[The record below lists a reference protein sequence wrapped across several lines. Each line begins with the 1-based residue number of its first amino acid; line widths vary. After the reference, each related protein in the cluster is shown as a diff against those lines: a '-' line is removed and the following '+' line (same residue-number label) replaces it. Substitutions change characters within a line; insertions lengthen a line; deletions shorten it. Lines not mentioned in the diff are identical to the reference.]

1 MWYCLVL
8 FAQINNLS
16 IFCLFIFLPSCH
28 CGSVKCRCAC
38 SEVVDLAS
46 KWELSWSARQAS
58 NEPADLSCDC
68 SWTLSVGDTALL
80 IWHLSESWAEAPGFK
95 RTSWLELWMQLN
107 TVSWWHCVV
116 DLASKWELSWSARL
130 QTNQLTWAVNA
141 AEHCQLVILLS
152 LKLLLLRTICFKSWL
167 TYVLTDFTVPDPTQ
181 LNSAQS
187 IESAQAL

>member
-95 RTSWLELWMQLN
+95 RTSWVELWMQLN
-107 TVSWWHCVV
+107 TVSWWSCWVWSFCFWERFVLKV
-116 DLASKWELSWSARL
+116 DL
-130 QTNQLTWAVNA
+130 
-141 AEHCQLVILLS
+141 
-152 LKLLLLRTICFKSWL
+152 L
-167 TYVLTDFTVPDPTQ
+167 TYLLTSQCPTQ
-181 LNSAQS
+181 LNSTQLS
-187 IESAQAL
+187 QLSLLRRCKRGLNVDSHSAVCR

>member
-80 IWHLSESWAEAPGFK
+80 IWHLSESWAEA
-95 RTSWLELWMQLN
+95 R
-107 TVSWWHCVV
+107 
-116 DLASKWELSWSARL
+116 ARL
-130 QTNQLTWAVNA
+130 KTNQLTWAVNA